1 MQPKLYTLKVEKEKT
16 SLTSREIVSED
27 KMLYTVKIEGEHTQ
41 TIPKGY
47 LQRVNRVRDNSNG
60 VILQY
65 TYLFTDISKLNEVSN
80 ELQMAIALDIVAMH
94 EEAIKLDRMSG
105 DLLNTY
111 LKLRDTEVNLQG

>member
-1 MQPKLYTLKVEKEKT
+1 M
-16 SLTSREIVSED
+16 
-27 KMLYTVKIEGEHTQ
+27 
-41 TIPKGY
+41 
-47 LQRVNRVRDNSNG
+47 
-60 VILQY
+60 ILHY

-111 LKLRDTEVNLQG
+111 LKLRDTEVNL